1 MLRKVGR
8 KRARVPLTREG
19 VNSSLLML
27 TAGPVWMKSAALH
40 HSNNASAIGL
50 SELVLLTGIPNQSCL
65 CPCIPLDY
73 SKMRGVFSRPLLGG
87 EKRNPPPDSFG
98 NWRGT
103 QGMEVCRDALIYHE
117 RYSFHTYQPKLDGCK
132 IREYFPTVQ
141 RSLSLIKI

>member
-1 MLRKVGR
+1 MEIMLRKVGR

-19 VNSSLLML
+19 VNSSRLML

-40 HSNNASAIGL
+40 HSNDASAIGL

-87 EKRNPPPDSFG
+87 EKEIPRQIVSVTGEGRRAWRCVGMPLYIMSDILFTLINRN
-98 NWRGT
+98 
-103 QGMEVCRDALIYHE
+103 L
-117 RYSFHTYQPKLDGCK
+117 
-132 IREYFPTVQ
+132 TVQ
-141 RSLSLIKI
+141 N